1 MDNRLIEKEKLI
13 QSKKQIAVFGSAFN
27 PPSLGHASV
36 LRRLT
41 HFDKVLLVPSFSHAW
56 NKKMRAFDLRCQWL
70 ELFLSD
76 LAQDNL
82 EISTIE
88 KKIYK
93 GEAITTWALMSSLQ
107 TLYPADELT
116 FVVGPDNLFNFAKFY
131 RASDILARWNLFVC
145 PQTLAIRSTDI
156 RDKLDNK
163 EDISA
168 LTTPTLAKRLM
179 AS

>member
-1 MDNRLIEKEKLI
+1 MNKNAIAKEKLTYP
-13 QSKKQIAVFGSAFN
+13 KKQIAVFGSAFN

-56 NKKMRAFDLRCQWL
+56 NKKMSDFDLRCQWL

-82 EISTIE
+82 EICTIE

-93 GEAITTWALMSSLQ
+93 GQAITTWALMSSLQ
-107 TLYPADELT
+107 TLYPTDELT
-116 FVVGPDNLFNFAKFY
+116 FVLGPDNLFNFAKFY
-131 RASDILARWNLFVC
+131 RASDILSRWNLLAC

-163 EDISA
+163 EDISN
-168 LTTPTLAKRLM
+168 LTTAALAERLM
-179 AS
+179 KN